1 SKSGI
6 FDGDGGQKIAYKIF
20 DDGIQTVLLFVESVK
35 IQEADGKTSSSS
47 VVEAMDQHLKIS
59 IHDIGI
65 SIVNDITHEE
75 MLYISLNKSKA
86 VWTEMKKNHV
96 KPLSNDINAHL
107 EELYRNH
114 TINLKINPNDKTL
127 ERKIYEIGGFREVSF
142 RGDVAT
148 LVQSKH
154 HRKTATRQALDGLSI
169 DYSWSASDSALHIRI
184 NRVQIDNQLD
194 YTIFPVMLYPIP
206 SKGSENDHA
215 EKPFVELSVYQSK
228 AAQSNIMQFKYF
240 KILIQEFAV
249 QIDQGLIVAILG
261 FFRTESSS
269 TPMTINMNTDLEQ
282 IKKPLYTIIKG
293 QIESPSSETEM
304 LFDNIHLSPLKIHV
318 SFSMHGSKPSEEL
331 LAEYPLVGFLL
342 RTLNVAEVQD
352 VILRLGYY
360 ERNHDKFTTTKITKE
375 VTAHYQNQFMKQIH
389 VLVLG
394 LDVLGNPLG
403 VIRGLAEGVESFFY
417 EPYKGA
423 VQGPMEFAEGVATGV
438 RVLFGSAV
446 GGAAGAF
453 SKITSVV
460 GKGLANLTFDEDYKA
475 SRIRRKEPGVT
486 ATTHIAMGGKN
497 VVMGFV
503 DGVKGVVS
511 KPIRGAQHG
520 GASGFFKGLG
530 QGVIG
535 LVARPTGGV
544 VDFASTSL
552 DLIKRT
558 AQQEEIIRRARY
570 PRHLGRDGLVRPYIS
585 HEAMGFYI
593 LNRLEDGKYSKSDT
607 YVAHITCSESPQS
620 CLLATSIRL
629 LFVTE
634 ISFLGLYE
642 IDWEILYEELKEEPV
657 VKINTNQI
665 QILITEPKTT
675 GTIRSHQT
683 YGKLVKF
690 MKLSDAKY
698 IVDKIA
704 TAMHIVGL

>member
-35 IQEADGKTSSSS
+35 IQEADGKTSPSS
-47 VVEAMDQHLKIS
+47 VAEVMDQHLKIS

-261 FFRTESSS
+261 FFRTE
-269 TPMTINMNTDLEQ
+269 
-282 IKKPLYTIIKG
+282 
-293 QIESPSSETEM
+293 
-304 LFDNIHLSPLKIHV
+304 
-318 SFSMHGSKPSEEL
+318 
-331 LAEYPLVGFLL
+331 
-342 RTLNVAEVQD
+342 
-352 VILRLGYY
+352 
-360 ERNHDKFTTTKITKE
+360 
-375 VTAHYQNQFMKQIH
+375 
-389 VLVLG
+389 
-394 LDVLGNPLG
+394 
-403 VIRGLAEGVESFFY
+403 
-417 EPYKGA
+417 
-423 VQGPMEFAEGVATGV
+423 
-438 RVLFGSAV
+438 
-446 GGAAGAF
+446 
-453 SKITSVV
+453 
-460 GKGLANLTFDEDYKA
+460 
-475 SRIRRKEPGVT
+475 
-486 ATTHIAMGGKN
+486 
-497 VVMGFV
+497 
-503 DGVKGVVS
+503 
-511 KPIRGAQHG
+511 
-520 GASGFFKGLG
+520 
-530 QGVIG
+530 
-535 LVARPTGGV
+535 
-544 VDFASTSL
+544 
-552 DLIKRT
+552 
-558 AQQEEIIRRARY
+558 
-570 PRHLGRDGLVRPYIS
+570 
-585 HEAMGFYI
+585 
-593 LNRLEDGKYSKSDT
+593 
-607 YVAHITCSESPQS
+607 
-620 CLLATSIRL
+620 
-629 LFVTE
+629 
-634 ISFLGLYE
+634 
-642 IDWEILYEELKEEPV
+642 
-657 VKINTNQI
+657 
-665 QILITEPKTT
+665 
-675 GTIRSHQT
+675 
-683 YGKLVKF
+683 
-690 MKLSDAKY
+690 
-698 IVDKIA
+698 
-704 TAMHIVGL
+704 